1 MKKCSRFV
9 SAILLA
15 AMVVCVFSGCRY
27 DWLIGDLALIATTTQ
42 QNTVQPETT
51 LPPTVET
58 TLPPTVETTL
68 PPVVETTLPPTV
80 ETTLPPVVET
90 TLPPVVETTLP
101 PVVETTTQP
110 QQKTP
115 DTMSNAELLEFF
127 NSSLNAVKSKKAGLT
142 RSKLTT
148 MQDLV
153 LSNSVANS
161 LVGLVKGMLLSEET
175 EYESVTKGNSS
186 DNVLSPSGK
195 TYASSLTMSDIKS
208 ISVQQSGSN
217 YVITVYGVDCENPT
231 EASSCAK
238 LFDYLTIDDVM
249 NIYVP
254 KVGATVD
261 RSNVSVAFK
270 NSYAVLTVA
279 ADGTVSSYETHTYNY
294 LTMKDASIKKGVTI
308 NTDLDVTLYTVTK
321 YYDIAY

>member
-1 MKKCSRFV
+1 MPVIES
-9 SAILLA
+9 
-15 AMVVCVFSGCRY
+15 
-27 DWLIGDLALIATTTQ
+27 TTVISPESTS
-42 QNTVQPETT
+42 VADPETT

-58 TLPPTVETTL
+58 TLPPAVETTTL
-68 PPVVETTLPPTV
+68 PPVAET
-80 ETTLPPVVET
+80 
-90 TLPPVVETTLP
+90 TTLP

-110 QQKTP
+110 QVKTP

-127 NSSLNAVKSKKAGLT
+127 NSSINAVKTKKAGFT

-153 LSNSVANS
+153 LSNSVANT
-161 LVGLVKGMLLSEET
+161 LVGFVNGMLLSEET

-208 ISVQQSGSN
+208 ISVQPSGSN
-217 YVITVYGVDCENPT
+217 YVITVYGVDCDNPT
-231 EASSCAK
+231 EASACAK

-249 NIYVP
+249 NVYVP

-261 RSNVSVAFK
+261 RSNVSVSFK
-270 NSYAVLTVA
+270 GSYAVLTVS

-321 YYDIAY
+321 YYDFAY